1 MKRVKLSKPG
11 GLQNLML
18 EESTIPEPNDNQV
31 LIRVMSSSLNYHDL
45 LVALGGIPVADGRI
59 VLSDCAGE
67 IVKCGPNVKIWQKGD
82 RVISCCYPHWRSG
95 PPNPKL
101 LSFIGDNEDGYA
113 TEYIAISETSI
124 TRAPSNW
131 TQSQS
136 ATLPCAALTAWHA
149 LIERGNLKP
158 NQTVLTLG
166 SGGVS
171 LFAIQFAKSMG
182 AKVIS
187 TSSSEVKCNKLK
199 EMGADEVINYNEHK
213 QWGKEVLRLTDGEG
227 VDHVIEV
234 GGGMTLN
241 ESIRSTKFG
250 GHLAL
255 IGVLTGPSVS
265 DIVLPRVF
273 MKQINIS
280 GIAMAN
286 RESQQKMVD
295 YLDTCNFRPI
305 ISDYFQLEE
314 LSSAFQHQLE
324 KKHFGKISISINS

>member
-1 MKRVKLSKPG
+1 
-11 GLQNLML
+11 
-18 EESTIPEPNDNQV
+18 
-31 LIRVMSSSLNYHDL
+31 MSSSLNYHDL

-131 TQSQS
+131 TIRISNIAMCS
-136 ATLPCAALTAWHA
+136 LNSVACSDR
-149 LIERGNLKP
+149 ERKSEA

-171 LFAIQFAKSMG
+171 LFVIQFAKSMG

-187 TSSSEVKCNKLK
+187 TSSSEVKRNKLK

-234 GGGMTLN
+234 GGGMTL
-241 ESIRSTKFG
+241 R
-250 GHLAL
+250 
-255 IGVLTGPSVS
+255 
-265 DIVLPRVF
+265 
-273 MKQINIS
+273 IN
-280 GIAMAN
+280 
-286 RESQQKMVD
+286 
-295 YLDTCNFRPI
+295 
-305 ISDYFQLEE
+305 
-314 LSSAFQHQLE
+314 
-324 KKHFGKISISINS
+324 